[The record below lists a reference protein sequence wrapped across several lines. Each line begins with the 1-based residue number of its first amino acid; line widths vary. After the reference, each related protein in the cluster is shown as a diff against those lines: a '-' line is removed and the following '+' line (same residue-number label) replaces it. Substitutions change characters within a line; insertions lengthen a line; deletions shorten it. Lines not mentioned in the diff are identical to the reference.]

1 MFAIRERIFDDHGAD
16 VRAHADLHAFGCGND
31 LQIRL
36 QLIGEEVSGV
46 CGHEAADAVGDVGL
60 IGAFDHAMAQGIGHE
75 SGTDKGGSNHKVFA
89 FLRDGAAN
97 LAADCSG

>member
-1 MFAIRERIFDDHGAD
+1 MFAIRERVFDDHEAD
-16 VRAHADLHAFGCGND
+16 VGAHADLQAFGCGD
-31 LQIRL
+31 EPEIRL
-36 QLIGEEVSGV
+36 QLIGEEVSRV
-46 CGHEAADAVGDVGL
+46 CGHEATDAVGNVGL

-75 SGTDKGGSNHKVFA
+75 SRTDKGGGNHKIFA

>member
-1 MFAIRERIFDDHGAD
+1 MFAIRERVFDDHGVD
-16 VRAHADLHAFGCGND
+16 VGAHADLHAFGCGND

-60 IGAFDHAMAQGIGHE
+60 IGAFEDAVA
-75 SGTDKGGSNHKVFA
+75 KVSA
-89 FLRDGAAN
+89 TKAGRIRAVVVIRFLR
-97 LAADCSG
+97 L